1 MPLHDWTKLPDYAY
15 HEFHG
20 RWIYAICHALN
31 AGVLPAGYYARP
43 EQVTRP
49 AGPDV
54 VTFELPDLP
63 PADSGRLPWSVADTP
78 PRVAVAAVAP
88 PRPVAQ
94 AQKRVTVRLGHGSG
108 DRVVAIV
115 ELVSRGNKLATK
127 RFAAFVRKLVR
138 AIDGGVHVLVIDPF
152 PPGVR
157 DPAGVHG
164 AVWPELGGDTWVPPH
179 DKPLALVAYEA
190 GDAARCYVEPLAAG
204 DRLTDMPLFLRAG
217 RYVNVPLEAS
227 YQAAFAD
234 MLPQDR
240 AALEA

>member
-1 MPLHDWTKLPDYAY
+1 MPLHDWTRLPDHAD

-20 RWIYAICHALN
+20 RWIYAICRALN
-31 AGVLPAGYYARP
+31 AGVLPPGYSARP

-54 VTFELPDLP
+54 VTFEMPDP
-63 PADSGRLPWSVADTP
+63 PAAAGREPWSAAEAP

-94 AQKRVTVRLGHGSG
+94 AQKRVTVRFGHASS
-108 DRVVAIV
+108 DPVVAVI
-115 ELVSRGNKLATK
+115 ELVSRGNKSSTK
-127 RFAAFVRKLVR
+127 RFAAFVRKLIR
-138 AIDGGVHVLVIDPF
+138 AIDGGIHVLVIDPF

-164 AVWPELGGDTWVPPH
+164 AVWPELGGDAWSPPPG
-179 DKPLALVAYEA
+179 KPLVTAAYEA
-190 GDAARCYVEPLAAG
+190 GDAARCYVQPLAAG
-204 DRLTDMPLFLRAG
+204 DRLTDMPLFLRPG
-217 RYVNVPLEAS
+217 RYVNAPLEAS

-234 MLPQDR
+234 TLP
-240 AALEA
+240 